1 MRVCLRQGPLAAC
14 VMWLVFIGMALTVA
28 SARAQSDV
36 APLPVPQYAKI
47 PIKGAGVFGSS
58 LDMVA
63 EVFQPAGAA
72 PFPVLV
78 YLHGRDGTQAER
90 LAVTEAIPRDYLRYW
105 LDKGFAVVAPM
116 RPGYGKTGGADREV
130 PGHRWESGGNCTRP
144 DFAKALAPATN
155 AATAA
160 LDWTRT
166 QSWARPAAMILS
178 GNSVGGITSV
188 SAASAN
194 PAGVVGFIN
203 FAGGM
208 GGNPTL
214 SPGRSCDADQL
225 RALYAQYG
233 KTGKL
238 PGLWVYAD
246 NDLFWGADAPRG
258 WHAAYIAGGAPAELA
273 VTGPVPG
280 HDGHELIFVG
290 RALWRAHV
298 DGFVAK
304 LGLP

>member
-1 MRVCLRQGPLAAC
+1 MLDKFRLTRCPAA
-14 VMWLVFIGMALTVA
+14 VMWLLAIGVSLMMA
-28 SARAQSDV
+28 SARAQSD
-36 APLPVPQYAKI
+36 AAALPAPQYVKI
-47 PIKGAGVFGSS
+47 PIKGAGAFGSS

-63 EVFQPAGAA
+63 ELFQPPGTA

-105 LDKGFAVVAPM
+105 LGKGFAVVAPM
-116 RPGYGKTGGADREV
+116 RPGYGKTGGADRES
-130 PGHRWESGGNCTRP
+130 PGFRWESAGNCTRP
-144 DFAKALAPATN
+144 DFAKALNTATS
-155 AATAA
+155 AAIAA
-160 LDWTRT
+160 LDWTRA
-166 QSWARPAAMILS
+166 QAWARPAAMIIS

-194 PAGVVGFIN
+194 PAGVLGFIN

-225 RALYAQYG
+225 RDLYARYG
-233 KTGKL
+233 KTGKM

-246 NDLFWGADAPRG
+246 NDRFWGADAPRA
-258 WHAAYIAGGAPAELA
+258 WHSAYTASGAPAELA
-273 VTGPVPG
+273 VTGPVPD

-290 RALWRAHV
+290 RVLWRAHV
-298 DGFVAK
+298 DGFLAK
-304 LGLP
+304 LGIP